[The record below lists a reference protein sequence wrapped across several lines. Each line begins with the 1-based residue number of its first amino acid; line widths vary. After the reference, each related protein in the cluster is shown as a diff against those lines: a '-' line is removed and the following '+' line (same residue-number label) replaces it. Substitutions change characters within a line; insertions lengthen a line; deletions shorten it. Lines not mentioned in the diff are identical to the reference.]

1 MRERGA
7 GGRGGVG
14 AASSERVPRSLPA
27 FSAVRGEGEGEGE
40 GLVRPLRGARA
51 SGDMRAPWLLPLLA
65 AGICRLGPALAL
77 PALVPCE
84 AAARAGRWGL
94 CTSAGAGDAA
104 PTPLSL
110 RGSNYIRLGGNLS
123 SGCEGYHSTFDAG
136 VYNRTRYL
144 AAFKTM
150 QKQGFNIMRAFLDE
164 RPGCG
169 IGGDVSSTEPLD
181 PAWLDRLA
189 QFVSDAESHGMYSL
203 ITMVYPVNTIAIA
216 QACRRAFW
224 QGCLFTRA
232 VRVGEQRLLPQ
243 RHQPR
248 PTPAGVAGAGRLE
261 HTLPHRARPHGLRH
275 V

>member
-1 MRERGA
+1 
-7 GGRGGVG
+7 
-14 AASSERVPRSLPA
+14 
-27 FSAVRGEGEGEGE
+27 
-40 GLVRPLRGARA
+40 
-51 SGDMRAPWLLPLLA
+51 MRAPWRLLPLLLA

-94 CTSAGAGDAA
+94 CTSGGAGGAA

-189 QFVSDAESHGMYSL
+189 QFVSDAESHGMYTL
-203 ITMVYPVNTIAIA
+203 ITMVYPVNNAYFHNVTSRVPLPPEWEGQGGWNVPFLTERGHTAYATCKVAILSRFVA
-216 QACRRAFW
+216 LSVSLIVKASLLQMVRSSPRGSRLGSRRP
-224 QGCLFTRA
+224 R
-232 VRVGEQRLLPQ
+232 R
-243 RHQPR
+243 QPCW
-248 PTPAGVAGAGRLE
+248 
-261 HTLPHRARPHGLRH
+261 
-275 V
+275 